1 MHILFVISSK
11 LLYSIHKDMLY
22 QRVICL
28 QVNINYKDRQTALI
42 NISIGVAYQLI
53 KDEIA
58 VRKKKKKQ
66 LRNKLKT
73 YILT

>member
-1 MHILFVISSK
+1 
-11 LLYSIHKDMLY
+11 
-22 QRVICL
+22 
-28 QVNINYKDRQTALI
+28 VNINYKDRQTALI

-58 VRKKKKKQ
+58 VRKKKKQ
-66 LRNKLKT
+66 LRNKQKT

>member
-1 MHILFVISSK
+1 
-11 LLYSIHKDMLY
+11 ML
-22 QRVICL
+22 RVICL

-58 VRKKKKKQ
+58 VRKKKKAAS
-66 LRNKLKT
+66 
-73 YILT
+73 